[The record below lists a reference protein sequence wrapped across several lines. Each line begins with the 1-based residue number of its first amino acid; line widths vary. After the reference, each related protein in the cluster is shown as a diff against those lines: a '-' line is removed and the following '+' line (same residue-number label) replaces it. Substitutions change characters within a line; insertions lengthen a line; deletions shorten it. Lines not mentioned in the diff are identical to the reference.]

1 MKQTRTQD
9 ISIKT
14 QTELVQANVA
24 AVPPVRPE
32 RAFGGGLLS
41 KAGILALLLCFPL
54 GASLVTAGEQPHYR
68 FTEIPLPGPSF
79 AYGIN
84 NHGTVT
90 GAYTDPATGDVL
102 SFVLERGVLTTGIA
116 APGAMITA
124 LGGANNR
131 GVETGNYGDE
141 THQQAVLYD
150 IRRETFTPLPE
161 IPGMPYSFGD
171 GINDFGHA
179 SGSAYASGDFYNG
192 GNGLG
197 VNWIWDGEDYT
208 FFTIPGAVYGEQVNG
223 INNRD
228 QVTGYFVG
236 NSGVPQ
242 GFVKDGPNFTTLN
255 VPGATYT
262 VPSGIN
268 NHGVVAGGYLIA
280 PHGHHGFLW
289 FNGSFVT
296 VDDDLPA
303 SAGTEWIGLNDRGDV
318 SGIYFDTTNHVPH
331 AVIGVRLDGDADR
344 DGDGDGHDRH

>member
-1 MKQTRTQD
+1 MKQTKD
-9 ISIKT
+9 IDDGTKPGS
-14 QTELVQANVA
+14 VQASGA
-24 AVPPVRPE
+24 AVSPARLA
-32 RAFGGGLLS
+32 RAFSAGLWP
-41 KAGILALLLCFPL
+41 KAGVALLLGLPL
-54 GASLVTAGEQPHYR
+54 GTSLLTAAEEPHPPQYR
-68 FTEIPLPGPSF
+68 FTEIPVPAPSF

-102 SFVLERGVLTTGIA
+102 SFVLDRGVLTTGIA

-150 IRRETFTPLPE
+150 IRSGTFTLLPE
-161 IPGMPYSFGD
+161 IPGMTFSFAD

-179 SGSAYASGDFYNG
+179 SGTAYASGDFFNG

-208 FFTIPGAVYGEQVNG
+208 FFSIPGAVSGQQANG

-228 QVTGYFVG
+228 HVTGFFVG
-236 NSGVPQ
+236 SSGLPQ

-255 VPGATYT
+255 VPGATFT
-262 VPSGIN
+262 VGSGIN
-268 NHGVVAGGYLIA
+268 NHDEVAGGYLIA

-289 FNGSFVT
+289 LGGKFVT

-303 SAGTEWIGLNDRGDV
+303 SAGTEWIGLNDHGDV
-318 SGIYFDTTNHVPH
+318 SGLYYDTTANHVQH
-331 AVIGVRLDGDADR
+331 AVIGVRVDGDR
-344 DGDGDGHDRH
+344 HGDDQK